1 MTQSKRQVC
10 RGLSFPSPPGPS
22 VCWHPS
28 WTLPSDRPSS
38 APHTHSLRSVQIH
51 LYSLSSSSPPSSSTP
66 PEPPPNTLTA
76 ATSAQARHHRRH
88 LRHPYRP
95 SAHHT
100 AAKPVAAAKAA
111 APVTEATKAK
121 AKAGRAAGA
130 AYRARDIRDARKINP
145 PPSKFEGKK
154 GHRALGT
161 AQILAQGAGGVGD
174 GGGASSPDLS
184 LTSCP
189 SLSAGADAAFAKAAA
204 EEQAGFPASRNFSK
218 PKSLNTVATIY
229 FGKTSKDDTIEE
241 INKQIKGDLDT
252 FRDKVNVEMD
262 VGDGGGVVRI
272 ERRRQSFVF
281 TTVTE

>member
-1 MTQSKRQVC
+1 M
-10 RGLSFPSPPGPS
+10 LAPMDPPQ
-22 VCWHPS
+22 
-28 WTLPSDRPSS
+28 
-38 APHTHSLRSVQIH
+38 LRSAHTLSSFCVQIH

-66 PEPPPNTLTA
+66 PDPPPNTLTA

-95 SAHHT
+95 PAHHT

-154 GHRALGT
+154 GNRALDT
-161 AQILAQGAGGVGD
+161 ARVLAQGAGGAGAVGD
-174 GGGASSPDLS
+174 GGGASSLDLS
-184 LTSCP
+184 LTSFP

-204 EEQAGFPASRNFSK
+204 EEQAGFPASQISGK
-218 PKSLNTVATIY
+218 PVPLNKVATIY
-229 FGKTSKDDTIEE
+229 LGKNFKDDIEE
-241 INKQIKGDLDT
+241 INKQIKGDFDT
-252 FRDKVNVEMD
+252 SRDTVNMEMD
-262 VGDGGGVVRI
+262 VGVVRI
-272 ERRRQSFVF
+272 KCRRQSLSSAFA
-281 TTVTE
+281 TVLN